1 MYYNYRTHCSHPQH
15 VLVRCQYSSSSGHVC
30 DLCAAG
36 FRGLVGLRCKAC
48 DFDIH
53 EACADY
59 FQPAISSFT
68 AHPWH
73 GLALGRVADDD
84 RVCDLCAAACP
95 RGGFVYRCVPCG
107 FDVHPLCTM
116 FPAKVRSPLH
126 PEHELAMVP
135 AAAAAAATLGRQCR
149 TCSGCGEVCGGWF
162 YRCDACGVCLH
173 AECLNGARAK
183 QSAGVGSQGTG
194 VGGAGSSQSG
204 GGGGQSTGVKRS
216 RSSLVGKLLLKA
228 AVRVAVDAATN
239 GLASAVLDSGSA
251 DDTSSF
257 DQ

>member
-1 MYYNYRTHCSHPQH
+1 MIYGLWNMCLCDCRVLYAVIAVVGCLGYYI
-15 VLVRCQYSSSSGHVC
+15 LSSFDDFGHV
-30 DLCAAG
+30 
-36 FRGLVGLRCKAC
+36 
-48 DFDIH
+48 
-53 EACADY
+53 
-59 FQPAISSFT
+59 
-68 AHPWH
+68 
-73 GLALGRVADDD
+73 
-84 RVCDLCAAACP
+84 
-95 RGGFVYRCVPCG
+95 
-107 FDVHPLCTM
+107 
-116 FPAKVRSPLH
+116 KV
-126 PEHELAMVP
+126 E
-135 AAAAAAATLGRQCR
+135 
-149 TCSGCGEVCGGWF
+149 EVCGGWF